1 MVPAMVME
9 IKMNLK
15 MLVAAAAFAMAAT
28 ACQAIPED
36 MTVAQYCAQPDKADM
51 DVCKINVE
59 IDGERRQLADTNMRL
74 SQARTIA
81 DNALARANSAQAS
94 ADAAMA
100 AATDAKSS
108 IATQAAFSCTTKTVQ
123 RAKSGS
129 CGEGYKVQSCVQT
142 RFTFNAGAP
151 SILREISDTGCR
163 FNDQVLEMQIR
174 CCTTGPV
181 PVMTETAAPV
191 DAQPTAPQQP
201 AQSS

>member
-1 MVPAMVME
+1 MNF
-9 IKMNLK
+9 KMI
-15 MLVAAAAFAMAAT
+15 VAAAAMALASA

-36 MTVAQYCAQPDKADM
+36 MTVAQYCAQPDKANM

-59 IDGERRQLADTNMRL
+59 IDGQRRALASTDMSL
-74 SQARTIA
+74 AQARTIA
-81 DNALARANSAQAS
+81 DNALSRANSAQAS

-100 AATDAKSS
+100 AATDAKNS
-108 IATQAAFSCTTKTVQ
+108 IATQAAFNCTTKTVQ
-123 RAKSGS
+123 RSKAGA

-142 RFTFNAGAP
+142 RFTHNAGAP

-174 CCTTGPV
+174 CCTTGPA
-181 PVMTETAAPV
+181 PIPTETAAPV
-191 DAQPTAPQQP
+191 QPQPTAPTTP

>member
-1 MVPAMVME
+1 MNF
-9 IKMNLK
+9 KMI
-15 MLVAAAAFAMAAT
+15 AAAAAMAIAAT

-36 MTVAQYCAQPDKADM
+36 MTVAQYCAQPDKTNTDI
-51 DVCKINVE
+51 CKINVE
-59 IDGERRQLADTNMRL
+59 IDGTRQSLAKTDMSL

-81 DNALARANSAQAS
+81 DNALARANGAQTS

-100 AATDAKSS
+100 RADAAHSA
-108 IATQAAFSCTTKTVQ
+108 IATQAAFNCTTKTVQ
-123 RAKSGS
+123 KAKAGS

-142 RFTFNAGAP
+142 RFTYRAGAP
-151 SILREISDTGCR
+151 SILREISDEGCR

-174 CCTTGPV
+174 CCTTGPT

-191 DAQPTAPQQP
+191 DQQPTAPQTP

>member
-1 MVPAMVME
+1 
-9 IKMNLK
+9 MNFK
-15 MLVAAAAFAMAAT
+15 TIAAAAALALAAT

-36 MTVAQYCAQPDKADM
+36 MTVAQYCAQPDKTNTDI
-51 DVCKINVE
+51 CKINVE

-100 AATDAKSS
+100 AATDAKNS
-108 IATQAAFSCTTKTVQ
+108 IATQAAFNCTTKTVQ
-123 RAKSGS
+123 RSKTGS

-142 RFTFNAGAP
+142 RFTYNAGAP

-174 CCTTGPV
+174 CCTTGPA
-181 PVMTETAAPV
+181 PVATETAAPV

>member
-1 MVPAMVME
+1 MKLTM
-9 IKMNLK
+9 I
-15 MLVAAAAFAMAAT
+15 AAAAAMLIGVS

-36 MTVAQYCAQPDKADM
+36 MTVAQYCAQPDKANTDI
-51 DVCKINVE
+51 CKINVE
-59 IDGERRQLADTNMRL
+59 IDGTRQSLAKTDMSL
-74 SQARTIA
+74 AQARTIA
-81 DNALARANSAQAS
+81 DNALARANAAQSS

-100 AATDAKSS
+100 RADAAHSA
-108 IATQAAFSCTTKTVQ
+108 IATQAAFNCTTKTVQ

-142 RFTFNAGAP
+142 RFTYNAGAP

-174 CCTTGPV
+174 CCTTGPAPV
-181 PVMTETAAPV
+181 PTETAAPV
-191 DAQPTAPQQP
+191 EPQPTAPQQP

>member
-1 MVPAMVME
+1 VIFLAKVME
-9 IKMNLK
+9 KHMNLK
-15 MLVAAAAFAMAAT
+15 MMAAAVTLALSAT

-36 MTVAQYCAQPDKADM
+36 MTVAQYCAQPDKANM

-94 ADAAMA
+94 ADAALV
-100 AATDAKSS
+100 AATEAKS
-108 IATQAAFSCTTKTVQ
+108 QAAFNCTTKTVQ
-123 RAKSGS
+123 RSKTGS

-151 SILREISDTGCR
+151 SILREITDTGCR

-174 CCTTGPV
+174 CCTTGPA

-191 DAQPTAPQQP
+191 DPQPTAPKQP

>member
-1 MVPAMVME
+1 M
-9 IKMNLK
+9 KLK
-15 MLVAAAAFAMAAT
+15 LIAAAAAFAMSAT

-36 MTVAQYCAQPDKADM
+36 MTVAQYCAQPDKANM

-81 DNALARANSAQAS
+81 DNALARANAAQAS

-100 AATDAKSS
+100 AATDAKTS
-108 IATQAAFSCTTKTVQ
+108 AAFNCMTKTVQ

-142 RFTFNAGAP
+142 RFSYNAGAP

-174 CCTTGPV
+174 CCTTGPA
-181 PVMTETAAPV
+181 PVQTETAAPV
-191 DAQPTAPQQP
+191 EPQPTAPVQP